1 MAAVAPWAF
10 MPPSMVADCGV
21 SPRWPMTGMPA
32 PTIAETR
39 ATIGPAPSSLT
50 ASAPALTRRTAFAT
64 ASSSDAWKEPNGM
77 SPMTS
82 ARGLA
87 RATAPV
93 SITASSM
100 LTGTVVS

>member
-1 MAAVAPWAF
+1 
-10 MPPSMVADCGV
+10 
-21 SPRWPMTGMPA
+21 MTGTPA
-32 PTIAETR
+32 STMAVTR
-39 ATIGPAPSSLT
+39 AIIGPAPSSLT
-50 ASAPALTRRTAFAT
+50 PSAPAFTRRTALST
-64 ASSSDAWKEPNGM
+64 ASASDAWKDPNGM

-82 ARGLA
+82 ARGFA